1 MKSGFISV
9 VGRANVGKSTLMSKI
24 IGEKISI
31 ISNKPQTTRDKIQI
45 IYNDEESQ
53 IIFIDTPGI
62 QTPSNKLQEKLFEFS
77 EESLKESDIIT
88 FVVDN
93 SLEIGRLDNEILE
106 MLKGIHVSKILL
118 INKIDL
124 ISQAEFDQIKVKYE
138 AMDIFEEIIGISAL
152 EDKNIKMYIEA
163 IKSMLDEGPAYYD
176 RDMITDKTERF
187 IVSEI
192 IREKALNNLS
202 EEVPHGIAVRIDNF
216 KQRDNKKL
224 IDIDATIIVE
234 RNSHKEIV
242 IGKGGSMVKKIG
254 MDARK
259 EIETFLDSKVNLKL
273 WVKVEKDWR
282 KKEKL
287 VDRFGYK

>member
-124 ISQAEFDQIKVKYE
+124 ISQAEFDQIKENMKPWIFLKRLLE
-138 AMDIFEEIIGISAL
+138 SQPLKIKISKDI
-152 EDKNIKMYIEA
+152 
-163 IKSMLDEGPAYYD
+163 
-176 RDMITDKTERF
+176 
-187 IVSEI
+187 
-192 IREKALNNLS
+192 
-202 EEVPHGIAVRIDNF
+202 
-216 KQRDNKKL
+216 
-224 IDIDATIIVE
+224 
-234 RNSHKEIV
+234 
-242 IGKGGSMVKKIG
+242 
-254 MDARK
+254 
-259 EIETFLDSKVNLKL
+259 
-273 WVKVEKDWR
+273 
-282 KKEKL
+282 
-287 VDRFGYK
+287 

>member
-9 VGRANVGKSTLMSKI
+9 VGRANVGKSTLMEKI
-24 IGEKISI
+24 LREKISI

-45 IYNDEESQ
+45 IYNDEDSQ

-62 QTPSNKLQEKLFEFS
+62 QTPKNKLQEKLFEFS
-77 EESLKESDIIT
+77 EDSLKESDIVT
-88 FVVDN
+88 FIVDN
-93 SLEIGRLDNEILE
+93 SMEIGRLDNEIIE
-106 MLKGIHVSKILL
+106 MLKRVHVPKILL
-118 INKIDL
+118 INKTDL
-124 ISQAEFDQIKVKYE
+124 LNEGEFEQIKEKYE
-138 AMDIFEEIIGISAL
+138 TMDMFEHIIGISAL
-152 EDKNIKMYIEA
+152 EDNNIDRYIET

-176 RDMITDKTERF
+176 RDMITDKSERF

-202 EEVPHGIAVRIDNF
+202 AEVPHGIAVRIDNF
-216 KQRDNKKL
+216 KQRDNKNL

-234 RNSHKEIV
+234 KNSHKEIV
-242 IGKGGSMVKKIG
+242 IGKGGSMIKQIG
-254 MDARK
+254 IEARK
-259 EIETFLDSKVNLKL
+259 EIEIFLDSKVNLKL